1 MLSVP
6 VPQKHIR
13 KNAIHKIT
21 VSIIIIILFHS
32 KFQFVGYIIVLYI
45 KIFNL
50 NPCQIPT
57 NMYLISSSLIINWIF
72 KEQDP
77 PRNTKAAFLSFAFSV
92 VLLLMGIPLPIPS
105 VFSLCFQITRSFKH
119 GKHFGSR
126 QQSFASDTF
135 RQKAYPD
142 SMYSQFRIVP
152 VLQLWIILKGICTSY
167 QVKFSAE
174 QDPLGNTKTENLLF
188 PFHAAA
194 LLLGTLPSH
203 TCIYPACD

>member
-1 MLSVP
+1 
-6 VPQKHIR
+6 
-13 KNAIHKIT
+13 
-21 VSIIIIILFHS
+21 
-32 KFQFVGYIIVLYI
+32 
-45 KIFNL
+45 
-50 NPCQIPT
+50 
-57 NMYLISSSLIINWIF
+57 MYLISSSLIINWIF

-77 PRNTKAAFLSFAFSV
+77 PRNTKAEFLSFAFFV

-126 QQSFASDTF
+126 QQSIAADTF

-152 VLQLWIILKGICTSY
+152 VLQLWIILKGICISY

-174 QDPLGNTKTENLLF
+174 QDP
-188 PFHAAA
+188 PR
-194 LLLGTLPSH
+194 
-203 TCIYPACD
+203 

>member
-1 MLSVP
+1 MECNKKKSNPSFTVRYY
-6 VPQKHIR
+6 KR
-13 KNAIHKIT
+13 KDFLTKKFLL
-21 VSIIIIILFHS
+21 VYSLQS
-32 KFQFVGYIIVLYI
+32 YKFQFVGYIIVLYI

-92 VLLLMGIPLPIPS
+92 VLLLMGIPLPMPS
-105 VFSLCFQITRSFKH
+105 VFSLCYQIPRSFKH

-126 QQSFASDTF
+126 LQSVAADTF

-152 VLQLWIILKGICTSY
+152 VLQLWIILKDICISY

-174 QDPLGNTKTENLLF
+174 QDP
-188 PFHAAA
+188 PR
-194 LLLGTLPSH
+194 
-203 TCIYPACD
+203 